1 MKTLI
6 NFLLFVFLITNLN
19 AEVIKDVKISGNK
32 RISNETIKVFTD
44 IKVGKDFTDF
54 SLNQALKKLYDSNF
68 FEDVTLSFN
77 NGLLQIAVVENP
89 IIDTF
94 EIEGIKNK
102 TFLEFIKES
111 LSLRER
117 TSFNSVILQNDL
129 NIIKNILQT
138 NGYYF
143 SNIKSNFIKNDELN
157 SLKLK
162 IDIDLGDKARIKE
175 IIFIG
180 DKKVKDKKLLEII
193 ASEKH
198 MFWKFISK
206 NVFLNQNT
214 ISLDKRLL
222 SNYYKNLGYYN
233 VKILDAYAEITN
245 ESSNFKLT
253 YKINAGKKYFFN
265 DFSLIIPP
273 DYYEKDFDYVN
284 ERFDEIKGDPF
295 SLKKVNKILDEI
307 ESIATN
313 RLYDFIDAI
322 VTEEIV
328 NDNKLNFTFTLKD
341 SEKFY
346 VEKVNIFGN
355 FTTIEDVIRNRLI
368 VDEGDPLN
376 KILFNKSIN
385 EIKSLNIFKKVEYKV
400 NDGST
405 DNQKIIDINV
415 EEQPTGEI
423 SLAAGYGTSGA
434 ETGGSI
440 TEKNFMGKGINLNA
454 SLQLSEDSL
463 KGELN
468 YIKPNFAYTDN
479 TLIFSLKSIEND
491 FLSIYGYETS
501 EKGFSVG
508 TIYEQYE
515 NLFFSPEI
523 RVNFEDLTTNSTASA
538 NLKKQEGSYNDLYF
552 NYGLNYDL
560 RDSKYKTSSGKM
572 ITFNQDL
579 PLISDGSEI
588 SNALTYNYYKT
599 LNETSNMVGKANF
612 LIQSVNSVDGSD
624 VRISKRVNAPYHR
637 LRGFEK
643 GKIGPVDKN
652 DYIGGNYASVINLS
666 TNLPGILSSVD
677 IVDFNYFIDLAN
689 VWGVDYNDSLS
700 DSKLRSSTG
709 IGMNFLTP
717 IGPLSFSL
725 SQPITKS
732 SSDKTETFRFSLG
745 TTF

>member
-1 MKTLI
+1 MKIIINITFLI
-6 NFLLFVFLITNLN
+6 LLITNLN
-19 AEVIKDVKISGNK
+19 AEIINDIKISGNK

-44 IKVGKDFTDF
+44 IKVGKDFNEFD
-54 SLNQALKKLYDSNF
+54 LNQSLKKLYDSNF
-68 FEDVTLSFN
+68 FQDVNMSFN
-77 NGLLQIAVVENP
+77 SGLLQITVVENP

-94 EIEGIKNK
+94 EIEGIKNQ
-102 TFLEFIKES
+102 TFLEFVKEN

-117 TSFNSVILQNDL
+117 TSFNSVLLQNDL
-129 NIIKNILQT
+129 NVIKNILQT

-143 SNIKSNFIKNDELN
+143 STIKSNFIKNDELN

-162 IDIDLGDKARIKE
+162 INIDLGDKARIKE

-222 SNYYKNLGYYN
+222 LSYYKNLGYYN
-233 VKILDAYAEITN
+233 VKILDTYAEISKK
-245 ESSNFKLT
+245 SSNFKLI

-265 DFSLIIPP
+265 DFNLIIPP
-273 DYYEKDFDYVN
+273 DYYAKDFDYIN
-284 ERFDEIKGDPF
+284 ERFNEIKGDHF

-307 ESIATN
+307 ESIASN
-313 RLYDFIDAI
+313 RLYDFIDAV

-328 NDNKLNFTFTLKD
+328 DNNKLNFTFTLKD

-346 VEKVNIFGN
+346 VEKINILGN
-355 FTTIEDVIRNRLI
+355 FTTIENVIRNCLI

-385 EIKSLNIFKKVEYKV
+385 EIKSLKIFKKVEYNI

-405 DNQKIIDINV
+405 DGQKVIDINV

-440 TEKNFMGKGINLNA
+440 QEKNFMGKGINLSAN
-454 SLQLSEDSL
+454 LQISEDSI

-468 YIKPNFAYTDN
+468 YAKPNYAYTDN
-479 TLIFSLKSIEND
+479 TLLFSLKSIDND
-491 FLSIYGYETS
+491 FLSIYGYETT
-501 EKGFSVG
+501 ERGFSIG
-508 TIYEQYE
+508 TSYEQYE
-515 NLFFSPEI
+515 NLYFSPEI
-523 RVNFEDLTTNSTASA
+523 DLNFEDLTTNSTASS
-538 NLKKQEGSYNDLYF
+538 NLKKQEGSYNDFYF
-552 NYGLNYDL
+552 NYGLSYDL
-560 RDSKYKTSSGKM
+560 RDSKYKTSSGKL

-579 PLISDGSEI
+579 PVISDGSELLN
-588 SNALTYNYYKT
+588 SFTYNYYKT
-599 LNETSNMVGKANF
+599 LNETNNMVGKANF
-612 LIQSVNSVDGSD
+612 YIQSVNSLDGSD
-624 VRISKRVNAPYHR
+624 VRISKRVSAPYHR

-652 DYIGGNYASVINLS
+652 DYIGGNYVSVLNLS
-666 TNLPGILSSVD
+666 TNLPGLLSNVD
-677 IVDFNYFIDLAN
+677 IVDFNYFIDFAN
-689 VWGVDYNDSLS
+689 VWGVDYNDSLD
-700 DSKLRSSTG
+700 DSALRSSTG